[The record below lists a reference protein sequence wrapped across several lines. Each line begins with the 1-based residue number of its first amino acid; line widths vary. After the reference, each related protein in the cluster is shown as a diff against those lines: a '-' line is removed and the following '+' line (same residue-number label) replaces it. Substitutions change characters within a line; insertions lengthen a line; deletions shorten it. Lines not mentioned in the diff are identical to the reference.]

1 MKTILSTL
9 VLALTLGLGSVFVVQ
24 AKEVE
29 APIEANKAAAKL
41 LGTWV
46 AQLDGDTIGITF
58 NADGSAVAWEDNEA
72 DKEEMKW
79 ILNTDVKPHQLQLS
93 NGEDVMHTIID
104 FIDDDNLRMAMPDD
118 MPPAAFDENSIVF
131 KRKK

>member
-1 MKTILSTL
+1 MKAILSTV
-9 VLALTLGLGSVFVVQ
+9 VLAFTLGLGSILFVQ

-46 AQLDGDTIGITF
+46 AQLDGKTIGITF
-58 NADGSAVAWEDNEA
+58 NADGSAVAWEDDEA

-79 ILNTDVKPHQLQLS
+79 ILNADVTPHQLQLS
-93 NGEDVMHTIID
+93 NGDDMMHTIID

-118 MPPAAFDENSIVF
+118 MPAAAFDENSIVF